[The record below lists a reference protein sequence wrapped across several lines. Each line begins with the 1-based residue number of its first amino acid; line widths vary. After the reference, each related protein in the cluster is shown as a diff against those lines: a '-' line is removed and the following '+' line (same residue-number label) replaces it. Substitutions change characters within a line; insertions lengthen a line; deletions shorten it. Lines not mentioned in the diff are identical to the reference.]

1 MAAPNTPAVETPAS
15 TLDAG
20 LLKLAH
26 DIEQALSGSPE
37 FIGPGGLRFNVAERL
52 RYLLAESKARP
63 QYGIRWL
70 SGEPKLFTHLDR
82 AVDELHSDNRY
93 FRNSR
98 LFERTVTDW
107 RPRPESGDP
116 GWARATP
123 PAPF

>member
-1 MAAPNTPAVETPAS
+1 MAAQTTLTVETAAA

-26 DIEQALSGSPE
+26 DIEHAVSGSPE
-37 FIGPGGLRFNVAERL
+37 FIGPGGLRFNAAERL

-63 QYGIRWL
+63 EYGIRWI
-70 SGEPKLFTHLDR
+70 SGEPKLFTHLDQ
-82 AVDELHSDNRY
+82 AVDQLHSDNRY

-98 LFERTVTDW
+98 LFERTITEW
-107 RPRPESGDP
+107 RPRAETGTP

-123 PAPF
+123 PTPL